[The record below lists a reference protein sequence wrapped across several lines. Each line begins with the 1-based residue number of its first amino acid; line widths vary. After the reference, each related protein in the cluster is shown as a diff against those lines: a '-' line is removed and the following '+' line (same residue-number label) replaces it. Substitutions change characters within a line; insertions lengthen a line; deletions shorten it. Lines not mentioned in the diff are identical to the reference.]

1 MFKLAIFCVLA
12 LAAAQLPTISL
23 ELDQSVESYKLAKSI
38 YRPHDLGYKQPSGK
52 KVTSRQVA

>member
-38 YRPHDLGYKQPSGK
+38 YRKC
-52 KVTSRQVA
+52 SR